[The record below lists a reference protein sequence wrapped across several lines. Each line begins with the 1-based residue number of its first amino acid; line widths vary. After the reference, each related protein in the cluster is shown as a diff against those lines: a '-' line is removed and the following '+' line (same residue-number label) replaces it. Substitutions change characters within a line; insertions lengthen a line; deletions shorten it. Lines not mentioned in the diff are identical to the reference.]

1 MKAVAAAP
9 GPSIKYHQG
18 GGGAE
23 REFGLGDSMF
33 YDICMHFSSEGASSD
48 VSALPFVHPK

>member
-9 GPSIKYHQG
+9 GPSIKYQGG

-33 YDICMHFSSEGASSD
+33 YAICMHFSSEGASSD
-48 VSALPFVHPK
+48 VSVLPFVRPK